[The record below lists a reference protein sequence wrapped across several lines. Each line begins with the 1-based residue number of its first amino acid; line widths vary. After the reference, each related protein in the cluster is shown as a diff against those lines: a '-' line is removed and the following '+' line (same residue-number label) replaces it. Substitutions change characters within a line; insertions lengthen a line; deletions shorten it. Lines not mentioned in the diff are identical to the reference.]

1 MHTLKDLTYI
11 VFQKNQHGSMPSPKT
26 QKLVP
31 LLNTQAKITKS
42 SFGVILPMYR
52 EKTMQRLTLI
62 GKTFTEKMQQ
72 AVFPS

>member
-1 MHTLKDLTYI
+1 
-11 VFQKNQHGSMPSPKT
+11 MPSPKT